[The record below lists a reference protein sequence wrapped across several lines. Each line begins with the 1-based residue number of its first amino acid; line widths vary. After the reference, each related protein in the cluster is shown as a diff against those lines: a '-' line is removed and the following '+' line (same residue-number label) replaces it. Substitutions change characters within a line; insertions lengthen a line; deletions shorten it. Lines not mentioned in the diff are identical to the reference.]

1 MRFVRVHVAVFRA
14 IFIARV
20 SVLLYIRLK
29 IRFNFLPDGSEACLS
44 LVLFQWNKSAE
55 RSLFLIVLNQSRNWH
70 ESICLKCFYN
80 WRDTGIFHTIE
91 KDTHGA
97 AGPCR
102 DRVLFILLN
111 SSKTML
117 HSERK
122 TRGKWRKRTNYKCLD
137 NLIYN
142 FIEKCTNNLNLSN
155 FNYYFHFL
163 LNIAYAKSMILLI
176 L

>member
-44 LVLFQWNKSAE
+44 LVLFQWNKSTE

-91 KDTHGA
+91 RQKIHA
-97 AGPCR
+97 VQQWAMLKSC
-102 DRVLFILLN
+102 FIYSIN
-111 SSKTML
+111 SSKTTL

-122 TRGKWRKRTNYKCLD
+122 KWEEN
-137 NLIYN
+137 
-142 FIEKCTNNLNLSN
+142 EKKNKLQI
-155 FNYYFHFL
+155 F
-163 LNIAYAKSMILLI
+163 K
-176 L
+176 